1 MTTKPR
7 KAAKAKPAESLL
19 VELRT
24 EELPPKSLERLSS
37 AFAESLTEALRENNF
52 LEPESSAEA
61 FATPRRLAVRISRVL
76 AKQPDR
82 VLERK
87 GPSVQA
93 GLDARGQPTQALLG
107 FARACKAEVAKLE
120 RRKDEKGGEY
130 FVFKMKQKG
139 EPLTQHLAAIVT
151 AALKKLPVAKVMR
164 WGSGEAQFV
173 RPVHGVILLHGSK
186 VVPGAVLDV
195 KAGNTTRGHRFLSR
209 GDIVIRRAADYEK
222 LLRTR
227 GKVIASFTERRDAIV
242 KQLRAA
248 AKRQRAQV
256 FFPRDW
262 TVAEGASD
270 SDPVQRHVIA
280 RSILEANEELLDEVT
295 AIVEWPTV
303 YAGEF
308 EQEFLAVPPQ
318 CISLTMQKNQKYF
331 ALFNDRAE
339 LQPDYLLV
347 SNLETK
353 SAANIVGGNARVLR
367 ARLSDARFFF
377 EQDQKS
383 KLADRVPRLANVVFH
398 NKLGTQLER
407 VQRMEKLAVEIG
419 RSLGLDANQLRDVER
434 AAHLC
439 KADLLTEMVG
449 EFPELQGIMG
459 YYYAR
464 HDGEPAEVA
473 SAIARHYMP
482 RFANDALPALAVEK
496 CVALADK
503 LDTLVGMFGIDL
515 APTGEK
521 DPFGLRRAGL
531 GVLRILIEQ
540 QLPLDLKELI
550 ERARAFYTRVA
561 MAPNVRQQLQD
572 FFYDRLRFYLREKG
586 YAADEVDAVLALKPA
601 RLDQVPAR
609 LDAIKK
615 FRALPEGMALAAAN
629 KRIHNILRQ
638 AGKTAPD
645 AAESQGAAAPASD
658 GSMLREPAEK
668 DLATQLDRIVERTG
682 PLVAKGD
689 YETALK
695 ELAGLRGAVDSFF
708 DHVMVMV
715 EDENLRR
722 ARLQLLARIREEFHL
737 IADVSRLQ
745 G

>member
-1 MTTKPR
+1 MTKKPR
-7 KAAKAKPAESLL
+7 KSVKAKPAESLL

-24 EELPPKSLERLSS
+24 EELPPKSLQRLSI
-37 AFAESLTEALRENNF
+37 AFKDALNDQLREKDF
-52 LEPESSAEA
+52 LEPESESEP
-61 FATPRRLAVRISRVL
+61 FATPRRLAVHITRVRD
-76 AKQPDR
+76 KQPDS
-82 VLERK
+82 VAERK
-87 GPSVQA
+87 GPSLQVA
-93 GLDARGQPTQALLG
+93 FDSKGQPTPALLG
-107 FARACKAEVAKLE
+107 FARSCGVDAGKLQ
-120 RRKDEKGGEY
+120 RHKDDKGEY
-130 FVFKMKQKG
+130 FVYRTKRKG
-139 EPLTQHLAAIVT
+139 ETLAQHLPAIVE
-151 AALKKLPVAKVMR
+151 AALKRLPVAKVMR

-173 RPVHGVILLHGSK
+173 RPVHGVILLHGRK
-186 VVPGAVLDV
+186 VIPGIVLDV
-195 KAGNTTRGHRFLSR
+195 RSGNKTVGHRVLSKNA
-209 GDIVIRRAADYEK
+209 IVIAHADDYEK
-222 LLRTR
+222 MLRVR
-227 GKVIASFTERRDAIV
+227 GKVIVSFDERREIIENR
-242 KQLRAA
+242 LRDA
-248 AKRQRAQV
+248 AKRQRVHV
-256 FFPRDW
+256 FLPKRWGPDDK
-262 TVAEGASD
+262 AAD
-270 SDPVQRHVIA
+270 SETEQRLGVA
-280 RSILEANEELLDEVT
+280 RSIIEANEALLDEVT

-339 LQPDYLLV
+339 LQPQYLLV
-347 SNLETK
+347 SNLQTK
-353 SAANIVGGNARVLR
+353 SAANIVDGNARVLR

-377 EQDQKS
+377 EQDQKT

-407 VQRMEKLAVEIG
+407 VQRIEKLAVEIG
-419 RSLGLDANQLRDVER
+419 RHIGFDVNRLQDVER

-464 HDGEPAEVA
+464 HDGESEDVA
-473 SAIARHYMP
+473 KAIARHYMP
-482 RFANDALPALAVEK
+482 RFANDALPALPVEK

-531 GVLRILIEQ
+531 GVLRILIEL

-586 YAADEVDAVLALKPA
+586 YAADEIDAVLALKPV

-638 AGKTAPD
+638 AGKGAPGVV
-645 AAESQGAAAPASD
+645 ESEDMVTPALD
-658 GSMLREPAEK
+658 GSLLREPAEK
-668 DLATQLDRIVERTG
+668 DLATQLNRIVERTG

-715 EDENLRR
+715 EDENLRL
-722 ARLQLLARIREEFHL
+722 ARLQLLARIRREFHL